1 MINLNTETRLNIV
14 HTGMNKA
21 LGEAIKNATPEQLES
36 LREGKDIKSL
46 LTSLLNDKLTSAK
59 SDTIIIDILKNTPAF
74 HTMGNFSETLA
85 TLLAELKTSPNLK
98 GKSSVLENYFKNI
111 TTIDPQSLKH
121 QIKESGVF
129 MESKLAQA
137 IQKIPDLIQ
146 TLEQLRALLSQSTV
160 PESKTLQEKITI
172 LLQNPHLSSASQQSQ
187 SAAVVSETL
196 KDIRS
201 SINTLLS
208 KTDPL
213 FSKEAAIWIGQLEQH
228 IEIKPS
234 LSGLYGILLRSNISE
249 ADTFLDTIEKLLKNS
264 SPASEELTLFTE
276 TLKRTVHAGDISKEA
291 HKILIQL
298 GEYTHPDEFLIETAL
313 KTSMQKD
320 LKSYLLSL
328 SEELKTATD
337 PSAQKLLEHVDQ
349 LLMQIDYHQLTSY
362 LNSSNSIYFPF
373 AWDLLEEGT
382 LAFKKKP
389 DKKFYCQIVLR
400 LKEYGELDL
409 MMGLYE
415 DNQLEMRIHTQKEEL
430 KSLIHEHLGELRSA
444 LIASGVHLRSIRV
457 LHINEKNT
465 YQPYENDPES
475 DPGFEVTV

>member
-1 MINLNTETRLNIV
+1 MINLTTDTRLNIILPN
-14 HTGMNKA
+14 MNKA
-21 LGEAIKNATPEQLES
+21 LGEAIKNATPEQLET
-36 LREGKDIKSL
+36 LKEKKDIQSF
-46 LTSLLNDKLTSAK
+46 LTSLFNDKLTSAK

-85 TLLAELKTSPNLK
+85 TLLTELKTSPNLTD
-98 GKSSVLENYFKNI
+98 KSSVLKNYFKNI

-129 MESKLAQA
+129 MESKMAQV

-146 TLEQLRALLSQSTV
+146 TLEQLRTLLSQSTV
-160 PESKTLQEKITI
+160 PESKTVQEKITL

-187 SAAVVSETL
+187 SAAVVSDTL

-213 FSKEAAIWIGQLEQH
+213 YSKEAAIRIDQLEQH
-228 IEIKPS
+228 IEIKSS
-234 LSGLYGILLRSNISE
+234 LSELYGILLRSNISE
-249 ADTFLDTIEKLLKNS
+249 ADTLLDTIEKLLKNS
-264 SPASEELTLFTE
+264 SLASEELTLFTKA
-276 TLKRTVHAGDISKEA
+276 LKRSVHAGDISQAA
-291 HKILIQL
+291 HNILIQL
-298 GEYTHPDEFLIETAL
+298 GEYAHPDELLIETAL

-320 LKSYLLSL
+320 LKFHLLSL

-337 PSAQKLLEHVDQ
+337 PSAPKLLEHVDR

-382 LAFKKKP
+382 LAFKKTA

-409 MMGLYE
+409 MMGLY
-415 DNQLEMRIHTQKEEL
+415 DQNQLEIRVHTEKEEL
-430 KSLIHEHLGELRSA
+430 KSLIHEHIGTLRAA
-444 LIASGVHLRSIRV
+444 LIDEGLHLRSIRIT
-457 LHINEKNT
+457 HSDEKIT
-465 YQPYENDPES
+465 HPAYEGES
-475 DPGFEVTV
+475 EMNNGFEVTV